1 MSFFLELQKNIASTP
16 VEKCI
21 INYIINHPN
30 EVIEMTMEDLARE
43 TYTSR
48 STISRFCKKN
58 GYDGFNSLKIQLA
71 IELNMFLKDEVS
83 VNTSL
88 PFDKGDDSL
97 TIVDK
102 IISQIHTRS

>member
-71 IELNMFLKDEVS
+71 IELNMFLKDEEMYRFS
-83 VNTSL
+83 SKSMAQTTLDFELTSI
-88 PFDKGDDSL
+88 PTNK
-97 TIVDK
+97 VD
-102 IISQIHTRS
+102 I

>member
-1 MSFFLELQKNIASTP
+1 MSFFLELQKNHSSTP
-16 VEKCI
+16 VEKSI

-58 GYDGFNSLKIQLA
+58 GYEGFNSLKMQLA
-71 IELNMFLKDEVS
+71 IELNLFLKDEMS
-83 VNTSL
+83 SSTSL
-88 PFDKGDDSL
+88 LFEKGD
-97 TIVDK
+97 
-102 IISQIHTRS
+102 RE